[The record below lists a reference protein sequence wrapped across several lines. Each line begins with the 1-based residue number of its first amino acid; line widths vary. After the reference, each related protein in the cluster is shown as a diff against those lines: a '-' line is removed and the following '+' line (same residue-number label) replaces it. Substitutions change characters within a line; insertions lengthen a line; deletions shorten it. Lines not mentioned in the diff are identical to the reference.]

1 MNAPCVP
8 FGKYVTSKLRP
19 FPWANCR
26 IAGPVYTNFLLSTR
40 PCAASRTN
48 SKRKSTLQPTLHFG
62 DVCDLENA
70 KSLQNVRNAG
80 EPDSLTPIRHPNTDL
95 STHRA
100 YLRHKCTDT
109 SFPYYRLQLAVKN
122 GAGLRHALSKITNS
136 ALVASQ
142 AFPFAGT
149 ANLAKHVHILADSGI
164 FFTRNFSADFRL
176 AIPHSF

>member
-8 FGKYVTSKLRP
+8 FVKYVTSKLRP

-26 IAGPVYTNFLLSTR
+26 IAGAVYTNFLLSTR

-48 SKRKSTLQPTLHFG
+48 SKKKSTLQPTLHFG

-70 KSLQNVRNAG
+70 TSLQNVRNAG

-95 STHRA
+95 SPHRA

-109 SFPYYRLQLAVKN
+109 LSLVTLSGWMSGVVEADHVWPRPVGPSPSPRRCHLASAKSTGSEVLLC
-122 GAGLRHALSKITNS
+122 GYQGWRGRAGCVMPIL
-136 ALVASQ
+136 LVS
-142 AFPFAGT
+142 
-149 ANLAKHVHILADSGI
+149 
-164 FFTRNFSADFRL
+164 
-176 AIPHSF
+176 